1 MEFFFIVF
9 SLLGLICSF
18 CVITTSN
25 PIYSVFYL
33 ILVFCVTTGILLLLT
48 VDFLGAIFIVVYV
61 GAIAVLFLFVVM
73 MLNIKLVQLTERLVG
88 YYPFCIFLLLSFF
101 LHFWFSFNDIALF
114 GSFDILFNDV
124 KIISLVEKS
133 ELIFGIATVAYTH
146 YGYAFILSGFVLLLG
161 MVGSICLTLYHSS
174 IVKRQDVYRQVG
186 RNTLSSIYISKL

>member
-1 MEFFFIVF
+1 MEFFFLIF
-9 SLLGLICSF
+9 SIFGVICSF

-33 ILVFCVTTGILLLLT
+33 ILVFCTTTGILLLLT

-73 MLNIKLVQLTERLVG
+73 MLNIKLTQLTERLVG
-88 YYPFCIFLLLSFF
+88 YYPFCCFLVFSFF
-101 LHFWFSFNDIALF
+101 FYVWFVLKDTIMLDSFNALF
-114 GSFDILFNDV
+114 FENQFIILTESDD
-124 KIISLVEKS
+124 
-133 ELIFGIATVAYTH
+133 LIFGIASVVYTH
-146 YGYAFILSGFVLLLG
+146 YGYVFILAGFVLLLG

-174 IVKRQDVYRQVG
+174 LVKRQDIYRQVG